1 MNLFKISLMNIRQS
15 IKNYLVYIFSMIFT
29 ISVFYNF
36 TTLFFSKQFNELKD
50 LEIVSMT
57 AAICTY
63 VLIFFFI
70 FFIAY
75 SSKFFIEQR
84 KKEFAIYTFIGIEN
98 KQIALLFS
106 MEAFI
111 IGVISTILGIL
122 TGIILNKIFLMILLK
137 LSYVKQV
144 INFEVNFISV
154 VYTIVIFFVILI
166 GVFVKEYICLIKTDI
181 TNLINAKK
189 IYQLEDSKLNH
200 IKGMIG
206 FIIIIL
212 GYLLILKYK
221 EFNIIFIIAIFGTVI
236 MSIIGTHLLFKG
248 FFSIFINRIIKNK
261 KILYLKTNILS
272 YNNIIFRIK
281 DNNKTLAQVAIL
293 IACSL
298 TCIMVAFC
306 MNAFFSSSLE
316 NEYPYSMYYISEDKN
331 DDILDTAINFGN
343 ESIIHKTN
351 MSLIT
356 YKSSLSMYINDV
368 YITRYSDIEKLIKHG
383 KVKNIKDIKK
393 YKPKKGNSILLTDIR
408 VINAFKISDDLKIN
422 NTLIKISKKIPSNIM
437 GDLTNA
443 TLVLNDTDYEKLR
456 CNLNKKEKYFKAIT
470 FKNFENTS
478 LIAKFLRKNLNTEI
492 YSVDQFNKNS
502 YSVINGVYFIGCF
515 LAVVFTVSLGSI
527 MYFKCIQD
535 ASIDKER
542 FNILRK
548 IGVSQV
554 YINKSILKQLGI
566 FFIIPAII
574 GSIHGIVAGYS
585 VNSIFNLNK
594 LDSIMVPLVIF
605 NFIYLMFYIISVKKY
620 ISSTK

>member
-15 IKNYLVYIFSMIFT
+15 IKNYVVYIFSMIFT

-57 AAICTY
+57 AAVCTY

-70 FFIAY
+70 FFISY

-84 KKEFAIYTFIGIEN
+84 KKEFAIYTFMGIEN

-106 MEAFI
+106 MEALI

-166 GVFVKEYICLIKTDI
+166 AVFVKEYICLIKTDI

-189 IYQLEDSKLNH
+189 IYQLEDGKLNH
-200 IKGMIG
+200 IKGIIG

-221 EFNIIFIIAIFGTVI
+221 EFNIIFVIAIFGTVI

-306 MNAFFSSSLE
+306 MNALFSSSFE

-343 ESIIHKTN
+343 ESIRHKTN

-356 YKSSLSMYINDV
+356 YKSSLSMYINNV

-408 VINAFKISDDLKIN
+408 VINAFKISDNIKIN
-422 NTLIKISKKIPSNIM
+422 NTLIKINKKIPSNIM

-456 CNLNKKEKYFKAIT
+456 CNLNKKERYFKAIIL
-470 FKNFENTS
+470 KNFENTS
-478 LIAKFLRKNLNTEI
+478 LIAKFLRRNLKSEI
-492 YSVDQFNKNS
+492 YSADKFNKNA

-515 LAVVFTVSLGSI
+515 LAVVFTVLLGSI
-527 MYFKCIQD
+527 MYFRCIQD

-566 FFIIPAII
+566 FFIIPSIV
-574 GSIHGIVAGYS
+574 GSIHGIVAGYAVS
-585 VNSIFNLNK
+585 SMFNTDKLGVIFIPLFIFNLVY
-594 LDSIMVPLVIF
+594 SV
-605 NFIYLMFYIISVKKY
+605 FYIITVKKY
-620 ISSTK
+620 ISITK